1 MLAGFKRVWCSWSGG
16 GGGSGSRD
24 GQAWS
29 RGDGGRGSQEEEGES
44 D

>member
-1 MLAGFKRVWCSWSGG
+1 MLAEFKRVWYSWS

-29 RGDGGRGSQEEEGES
+29 RGDGGRGSQEGES